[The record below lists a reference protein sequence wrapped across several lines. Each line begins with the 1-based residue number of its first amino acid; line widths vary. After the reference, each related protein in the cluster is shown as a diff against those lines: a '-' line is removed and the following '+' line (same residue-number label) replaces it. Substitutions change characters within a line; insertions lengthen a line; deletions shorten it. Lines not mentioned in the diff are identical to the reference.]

1 MANKRILV
9 GAMLGLVGLT
19 LVLALILPVGREA
32 RESGRDAPAGTVGVI
47 RIEGVIM
54 GEPGGGWMSE
64 PGNVQTIMSELR
76 SAQRDEAVRSVVIR
90 INSPGGSSAAAQ
102 EIVKEVQR
110 LRQSGKK
117 VVVSMGDVAAS
128 AGYWIAAPADTI
140 VANPST
146 LTGSIGVIM
155 MWQNFEQLLNK
166 LGIDSEVVKSGPY
179 KDIGSPVR
187 APSDTEKE
195 MLQGIVDDTYRQFL
209 DDLIKYR
216 TGKISPEKLAEV
228 ADGRVLTGRQ
238 AYDLGLVDEMGNF
251 YDAVQ
256 LAGRLA
262 GIEGEPELKEY
273 TAATP
278 WERFFSRLA
287 GSLSSH
293 PTINM
298 LENQWRLLP
307 GEGVSR

>member
-1 MANKRILV
+1 MANKRMLM

-19 LVLALILPVGREA
+19 LVLALALPVGREG
-32 RESGRDAPAGTVGVI
+32 ESRGSVKPAGTVGII

-54 GEPGGGWMSE
+54 GESGGGLMSE
-64 PGNVQTIMSELR
+64 PGNVQKIMSELR
-76 SAQRDEAVRSVVIR
+76 SAQQDEAVKSVVIR

-110 LRQSGKK
+110 LKQSGKK

-128 AGYWIAAPADTI
+128 AGYWIASPADAI

-155 MWQNFEQLLNK
+155 MWQNFERLLDK
-166 LGIDSEVVKSGPY
+166 VGIDSEVIKSGPY
-179 KDIGSPVR
+179 KDVGSPVR
-187 APSDTEKE
+187 APSSNERE
-195 MLQGIVDDTYRQFL
+195 LLQEIVDDTYQQFL

-216 TGKISPEKLAEV
+216 TGKISPEKLTEV

-251 YDAVQ
+251 YDAV
-256 LAGRLA
+256 RLA
-262 GIEGEPELKEY
+262 GKLAEIEGEPELKEY
-273 TAATP
+273 TTTTP

-287 GSLSSH
+287 GSMFNR

-298 LENQWRLLP
+298 LENQWWLLP
-307 GEGVSR
+307 EGGVSR